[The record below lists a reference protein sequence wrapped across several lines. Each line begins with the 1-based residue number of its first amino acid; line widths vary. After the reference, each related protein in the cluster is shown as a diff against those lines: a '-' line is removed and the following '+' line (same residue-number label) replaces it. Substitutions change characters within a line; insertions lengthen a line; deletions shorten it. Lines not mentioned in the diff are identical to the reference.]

1 MLSASEREAG
11 LESSLNG
18 GESSLLQ
25 ELPPVNAPVNG
36 CIFGGL
42 PQWFLF
48 SNDRGLYLGPFFR
61 DWVSRQFWYVSEFL
75 VSRVPKD
82 DKVAPV
88 LGCTVWA
95 AVASLSLVLF
105 HFQLE
110 PYYC

>member
-42 PQWFLF
+42 PQ
-48 SNDRGLYLGPFFR
+48 
-61 DWVSRQFWYVSEFL
+61 
-75 VSRVPKD
+75 
-82 DKVAPV
+82 
-88 LGCTVWA
+88 
-95 AVASLSLVLF
+95 
-105 HFQLE
+105 
-110 PYYC
+110 